1 MCSARSATLSA
12 SFMNA
17 LNLTHRFH
25 RRPWTL
31 SAITDESDFRSCK
44 SHRGQP
50 SGALVEYLNTP
61 RIRLARHLKRT
72 LVTYSAQAVHS
83 RTDRRQ
89 SLDMPPM
96 PHSPAFAMIHRCT
109 SHITH
114 GNHSLWGNFA
124 ISYNSPQIP
133 YNLLQ
138 TRVKGSIC
146 SGRPDHNE
154 ASLQG
159 IAWASIVSST
169 TIEDYACKCYILYF
183 IDMKIMPVKVY
194 LNCILYSYTVYFSLL
209 NCI

>member
-1 MCSARSATLSA
+1 MCSARYATLSA

-96 PHSPAFAMIHRCT
+96 PHSPAFAMIQRWT

-114 GNHSLWGNFA
+114 TA
-124 ISYNSPQIP
+124 TICCKETSPYPTIP
-133 YNLLQ
+133 PRYRTIFCKPVLKVQ
-138 TRVKGSIC
+138 FVSE
-146 SGRPDHNE
+146 GRITMR
-154 ASLQG
+154 Q
-159 IAWASIVSST
+159 
-169 TIEDYACKCYILYF
+169 ACK
-183 IDMKIMPVKVY
+183 V
-194 LNCILYSYTVYFSLL
+194 LL
-209 NCI
+209 GLR

>member
-1 MCSARSATLSA
+1 MWSARCATLSA
-12 SFMNA
+12 SFINA
-17 LNLTHRFH
+17 LNLTHRFY

-31 SAITDESDFRSCK
+31 SAITDESDFRYCK

-114 GNHSLWGNFA
+114 GNHSLWGNIA
-124 ISYNSPQIP
+124 ISYNSPTYRTIFCKPVLKVQF
-133 YNLLQ
+133 
-138 TRVKGSIC
+138 VSE
-146 SGRPDHNE
+146 GRITMR
-154 ASLQG
+154 Q
-159 IAWASIVSST
+159 
-169 TIEDYACKCYILYF
+169 ACK
-183 IDMKIMPVKVY
+183 V
-194 LNCILYSYTVYFSLL
+194 LL
-209 NCI
+209 GLR